1 MRGLAI
7 HEICGEARERAGILA
22 HEHRVVAPR
31 MRVVHDRSARFVREN
46 CGAALAERR
55 LGVGRSVRVFT
66 LNGDEE
72 SAGSR
77 LAGID
82 RHG

>member
-1 MRGLAI
+1 
-7 HEICGEARERAGILA
+7 
-22 HEHRVVAPR
+22 
-31 MRVVHDRSARFVREN
+31 MRVIHDRSARFVREN

-55 LGVGRSVRVFT
+55 LGVARSVRVFT
-66 LNGDEE
+66 LDGDEE